1 MHILKK
7 FLLEKKFG
15 NLGKIG
21 AAGEDK
27 AYDILQNVFYEV
39 IDDRKNPEA
48 QINGWD
54 FRVRQSSWKFFIK
67 IEVKTNLYFDKDGFK
82 FPVELEKYGKVGDF
96 LKSSAHRFLHL
107 SKKTGD
113 YLYYDLPELRNFVNR
128 KLNLPD
134 NWIHNLIR
142 EAPGGDNAK
151 LLWISTNDDRFKEF
165 LNIFRSNK

>member
-1 MHILKK
+1 MRIVS
-7 FLLEKKFG
+7 LEEKFG

-21 AAGEDK
+21 AAGEVK

-39 IDDRKNPEA
+39 IDDRKNTEA
-48 QINGWD
+48 QIN
-54 FRVRQSSWKFFIK
+54 SWKFFIK

-96 LKSSAHRFLHL
+96 LKSDAHRFLHL
-107 SKKTGD
+107 NKKTGD
-113 YLYYDLPELRNFVNR
+113 YLYYDLPELRSFVNR

-165 LNIFRSNK
+165 LNIFKSNI

>member
-1 MHILKK
+1 MRIVS
-7 FLLEKKFG
+7 LEEKFG

-21 AAGEDK
+21 AEGEDK
-27 AYDILQNVFYEV
+27 AYDILQDVFYEV
-39 IDDRKNPEA
+39 IDDRKNSDA
-48 QINGWD
+48 QINCWY
-54 FRVRQSSWKFFIK
+54 FRVRQISWKHFIK
-67 IEVKTNLYFDKDGFK
+67 IEVKTNLYSDKNGFK

-113 YLYYDLPELRNFVNR
+113 YLYYDLPELRSFVNR

-151 LLWISTNDDRFKEF
+151 LLWVSTNDERFKTF
-165 LNIFRSNK
+165 LNVFRSNK

>member
-1 MHILKK
+1 MRIVS
-7 FLLEKKFG
+7 LEEKFG

-21 AAGEDK
+21 AEGESK
-27 AYDILQNVFYEV
+27 AYDILKSVFYEV
-39 IDDRKNPEA
+39 IDDRKNTEA

-67 IEVKTNLYFDKDGFK
+67 LEVKTNLYYDGDGFK
-82 FPVELEKYGKVGDF
+82 FPIELEKYGKVGDF
-96 LKSSAHRFLHL
+96 LKSKAHRFLHL

-113 YLYYDLPELRNFVNR
+113 YLYYDLPELRSFVNR

-142 EAPGGDNAK
+142 KAPGGDDAK
-151 LLWISTNDDRFKEF
+151 LLWISTNDKRFKDF
-165 LNIFRSNK
+165 LKVFRRNR